1 MSSLTTSADTV
12 AARGV
17 IMVHAVPRAIVPHV
31 VWALRD
37 VLARQAP
44 DLDFGPQPVAPGCV
58 RAVAN
63 WRGPAGSAARIASAL
78 RMMPDTLFEVT
89 EDFASDREGERY
101 ACTPSLG
108 LFRATIGV
116 HGDIYLHEDRVRA
129 AIAGAS
135 EHGVDLAEGLAHLL
149 GDAWDVQLEP
159 YRVATSDTPIRVLHH
174 VI

>member
-1 MSSLTTSADTV
+1 MSASSSATSNT

-17 IMVHAVPRAIVPHV
+17 VMVHAVPRAVVPHV

-37 VLARQAP
+37 VLARHAP
-44 DLDFGPQPVAPGCV
+44 DLDFHPQPVAPGSL

-78 RMMPDTLFEVT
+78 RRMPDTLFEVT
-89 EDFASDREGERY
+89 EDFGVDREGERY
-101 ACTPSLG
+101 AFTPTLG

-129 AIAGAS
+129 AIAGAH
-135 EHGVDLAEGLAHLL
+135 EHGVDLADGLAHLL
-149 GDAWDVQLEP
+149 GEAWDVELEP
-159 YRVATSDTPIRVLHH
+159 YRVATADTPIRVLHH
-174 VI
+174 VV